1 MPKANLYHSDGQS
14 AGTVDLPE
22 ALFGLKVKSSHLHR
36 GVVTYLSNQRLGT
49 QSTKT
54 RGEVSGGGKKPY
66 KQKGTGM
73 ARQGSTRAVQWVGG
87 GIAHAPKPRDHSLG
101 LPKKMRRRALAESL
115 SDKAARGL
123 LLVVDELKFDAPK
136 TKTAVGLLRGLGVS
150 GKTALVVLEKGQDV
164 TVKSFR
170 NLRGVT
176 VLFREN
182 LNVYDVVKHEVLILA
197 RPVLEGLTAG
207 IRAEGVK

>member
-1 MPKANLYHSDGQS
+1 LYHSDGQS

-22 ALFGLKVKSSHLHR
+22 AVFGLKVKSSHLHR

-87 GIAHAPKPRDHSLG
+87 GVAHAPKPRDFSLG
-101 LPKKMRRRALAESL
+101 LPKKMRRRAMAESL
-115 SDKAARGL
+115 SDKAARGGS
-123 LLVVDELKFDAPK
+123 LVVEDLKFETPK
-136 TKTAVGLLRGLGVS
+136 TKAAGSLLKGLGVS
-150 GKTALVVLEKGQDV
+150 GKTALVVLEKGQEA

-182 LNVYDVVKHEVLILA
+182 LNVYDILRHDVLVMA
-197 RPVLEGLTAG
+197 KPVLAGLTAG
-207 IRAEGVK
+207 ANAEGAK

>member
-1 MPKANLYHSDGQS
+1 M
-14 AGTVDLPE
+14 PE

-87 GIAHAPKPRDHSLG
+87 GVAHAPKPRDHSLG

-115 SDKAARGL
+115 SDKAARGSVY
-123 LLVVDELKFDAPK
+123 VVEDLKFETPK
-136 TKTAVGLLRGLGVS
+136 TKSALGLLKSMGIT
-150 GKTALVVLEKGQDV
+150 GKSTLVILEKGQDF

-170 NLRGVT
+170 NIRGVK

-182 LNVYDVVKHEVLILA
+182 VNVYDVVRHDVLVVARTVLDGLA
-197 RPVLEGLTAG
+197 AG
-207 IRAEGVK
+207 TRAEGAK

>member
-1 MPKANLYHSDGQS
+1 MPKANLYHSDGKS
-14 AGTVDLPE
+14 AGDVDLPE
-22 ALFGLKVKSSHLHR
+22 AFFGLKVKSSHLHR

-87 GIAHAPKPRDHSLG
+87 GVAHAPKPRDHSRA

-115 SDKAARGL
+115 SDKAARGSVY
-123 LLVVDELKFDAPK
+123 VVENLRFETPK
-136 TKTAVGLLRGLGVS
+136 TKSALGLLKSLGVS
-150 GKTALVVLEKGQDV
+150 GKSTLVILEKDQDS

-170 NLRGVT
+170 NIRGVK

-182 LNVYDVVKHEVLILA
+182 LNVYDVVRRDVLVVS
-197 RPVLEGLTAG
+197 RTVLEGFAAA
-207 IRAEGVK
+207 IPAEGVK